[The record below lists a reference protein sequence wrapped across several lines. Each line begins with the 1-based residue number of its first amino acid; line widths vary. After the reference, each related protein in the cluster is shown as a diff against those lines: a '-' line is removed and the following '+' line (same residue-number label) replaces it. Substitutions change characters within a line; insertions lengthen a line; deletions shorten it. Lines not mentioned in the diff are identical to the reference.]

1 MARTVTG
8 VSAEDAAAAV
18 SNRFPVYPAGEYI
31 ATIVDVEAKKIQSA
45 ANKGKPVLKI
55 KFKITESGTE
65 EGIGKTYTEFNVPD
79 FPTWSSGQTAF
90 LFYQF
95 YRALGVEFSGSGEA
109 ELPDLEDLFGEEIGI
124 RLTVEEKTDKAGNK
138 DTDDEGNPLL
148 QNRTG
153 GFFSADKG
161 VKMTVSTADD
171 KFTL

>member
-8 VSAEDAAAAV
+8 VSDEDAKAAV
-18 SNRFPVYPAGEYI
+18 ANRFPVYPAGEYI
-31 ATIVDVEAKKIQSA
+31 TTITDVEQKSIQSA

-55 KFKITESGTE
+55 KLKITESGT
-65 EGIGKTYTEFNVPD
+65 GDGVGKTYTEFNLPD
-79 FPTWSSGQTAF
+79 FPKWSSGKVAF

-95 YRALGVEFSGSGEA
+95 YKALGVEFPETGDA

-124 RLTVEEKTDKAGNK
+124 RLTVEEKEDGKGNK
-138 DTDDEGNPLL
+138 VVDDEGNPVL

-161 VKMTVSTADD
+161 VKIAATAETNE
-171 KFTL
+171 FTL